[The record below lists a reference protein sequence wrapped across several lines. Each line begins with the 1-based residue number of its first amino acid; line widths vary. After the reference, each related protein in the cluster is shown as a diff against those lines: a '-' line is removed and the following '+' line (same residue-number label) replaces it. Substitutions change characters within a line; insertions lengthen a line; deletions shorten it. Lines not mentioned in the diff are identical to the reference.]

1 MKRSHLVAGG
11 TVTGIVA
18 VVGLSVHH
26 PATSLSAGALS
37 SSSAPTST
45 TTPPS
50 NSAASSSSTTSAPST
65 SAAGTGVRSATG
77 ADEAFRYGDIAVK
90 VTVSGN
96 KITAVRIAR
105 LNETDGHSVQID
117 QYAVPQLEQQVLAA
131 GSTQIDGV
139 AGATFTSEA
148 FVTSLASALSK
159 LGLG

>member
-11 TVTGIVA
+11 TVAGVVA

-26 PATSLSAGALS
+26 PTTALSAGALS
-37 SSSAPTST
+37 SSSASTST
-45 TTPPS
+45 TPTS
-50 NSAASSSSTTSAPST
+50 NSSSSSTST
-65 SAAGTGVRSATG
+65 SSAGVRSATG

-90 VTVSGN
+90 VTVSGH
-96 KITAVRIAR
+96 KITAVRIASI
-105 LNETDGHSVQID
+105 NETDGRSVQID